1 MTTAL
6 DLNDLGTDDIAD
18 VEAAALRLGV
28 TREMLT
34 EAAARSASV
43 LARRLVNNQLDDEPV
58 VALVGTG
65 VKGAVALHT
74 LRVLNG
80 FGAVCTAVLTGS
92 EQQMRPE
99 TVAAAE
105 LCEKLRFRLLQP
117 RSPAVRG
124 AIADAALLIDGLV
137 GVGLEGA
144 PREPHAT
151 LIRLSN
157 EIHRNVLSLEC
168 PSGLDPDS
176 GEPTKPTLK
185 ARATLSLGL
194 PPAGNFSSLAWQY
207 TGELWLCDIGY
218 PLEAGNECDIDLEGV
233 FAESDLVRIR

>member
-6 DLNDLGTDDIAD
+6 ELNDLSTDDIAD

-28 TREMLT
+28 SRAMLT
-34 EAAARSASV
+34 EAAARGAAV
-43 LARRLVNNQLDDEPV
+43 LARRLMNNQLEDEPV

-65 VKGAVALHT
+65 VKGAVALHA

-80 FGAVCTAVLTGS
+80 FGCEVTGVLTGG

-99 TVAAAE
+99 TLAAAE
-105 LCEKLRFRLLQP
+105 TCERLRFRLLQP

-124 AIADAALLIDGLV
+124 AVADASLVIDGLV
-137 GVGLEGA
+137 GVGLDGA
-144 PREPHAT
+144 PREPHAS

-157 EIHRNVLSLEC
+157 EVHKNVLALEC

-176 GEPTKPTLK
+176 GEPMKPTLK
-185 ARATLSLGL
+185 ARATLCLGL
-194 PPAGNFSSLAWQY
+194 PPQGVFGSLAWQY
-207 TGELWLCDIGY
+207 TGELWLCDVGY
-218 PLEAGNECDIDLEGV
+218 PLEAMNECELDGEGV
-233 FAESDLVRIR
+233 FADSDLVRVR

>member
-6 DLNDLGTDDIAD
+6 DLNALTTDDIAD
-18 VEAAALRLGV
+18 VEAASLRLGIS
-28 TREMLT
+28 REMLT
-34 EAAARSASV
+34 EAAARGAGV
-43 LARRLVNNQLDDEPV
+43 LARRLLNNQLADEPI

-65 VKGAVALHT
+65 VKGAVALHV
-74 LRVLNG
+74 LRILNG
-80 FGAVCTAVLTGS
+80 FGAECTAVLAGS
-92 EQQMRPE
+92 EAEMRPE

-105 LCEKLRFRLLQP
+105 VCERLRFRLLQP

-124 AIADAALLIDGLV
+124 ALADASLVIDGLV

-157 EIHRNVLSLEC
+157 EVQRNVLALEC

-176 GEPTKPTLK
+176 GEPMRPTLK
-185 ARATLSLGL
+185 ARATLALGL
-194 PPAGNFSSLAWQY
+194 CPAGNFASLAWQF

-218 PLEAGNECDIDLEGV
+218 PLEAANECDVDTDGL

>member
-1 MTTAL
+1 MPTAL
-6 DLNDLGTDDIAD
+6 ELPRLSTEEIAD

-28 TREMLT
+28 GRENLT
-34 EAAARSASV
+34 EAAARAAAV
-43 LARRLVNNQLDDEPV
+43 LARRLLENRLEDENI

-65 VKGAVALHT
+65 VKAAVALHA
-74 LRVLNG
+74 LRILNG
-80 FGAVCTAVLTGS
+80 FGAECTAVLAGT

-99 TVAAAE
+99 ALAAAE
-105 LCEKLRFRLLQP
+105 ICERLRFRLLQP
-117 RSPAVRG
+117 RSPAVRN
-124 AIADAALLIDGLV
+124 ALADAALIIDGLV

-157 EIHRNVLSLEC
+157 ELQRNVLSLEC

-176 GEPTKPTLK
+176 GEPMKPTLK
-185 ARATLSLGL
+185 ARATLALGL
-194 PPAGNFSSLAWQY
+194 PAQGNFASLAWQF

-218 PLEAGNECDIDLEGV
+218 PLEAMNECDLDGDGL
-233 FAESDLVRIR
+233 FAESDLLRMR